1 MSIASLPPVDV
12 DSGHLHVIVE
22 TPKGS
27 RNKFSFD
34 EDRELFRLAGVLPAG
49 AVFPY
54 DFGFVPSTRADD
66 GDPLDVLVLMDEP
79 VPVGCLVLS
88 RLLGVI
94 EAEQTDSEDPY
105 RNDRLV
111 AVAVASYGHRHVT
124 TLGDLPTSAVEEIEH
139 FFASYND
146 FKDRQFTPVARSGPE
161 RAQELVDRA
170 AARYCGTPGE
180 DGGEAQRTA
189 WSA

>member
-1 MSIASLPPVDV
+1 MKIASLPPLDR
-12 DSGHLHVIVE
+12 DNGELHVIVE

-27 RNKFSFD
+27 RNKFSFS
-34 EDRELFRLAGVLPAG
+34 EDHELFRLAGVLPAG
-49 AVFPY
+49 AIFPY

-79 VPVGCLVLS
+79 VPTGCLVPS

-94 EAEQTDSEDPY
+94 EAEQTEGGDPY

-111 AVAVASYGHRHVT
+111 AVAVASHGHRHVR
-124 TLGDLPTSAVEEIEH
+124 TLSDLPPSAVDEIEH

-146 FKDRQFTPVARSGPE
+146 FKDRQFTVVARSGPD
-161 RAQELVDRA
+161 RARELVDRA
-170 AARYCGTPGE
+170 AARYRDESRAGNGA
-180 DGGEAQRTA
+180 GVA
-189 WSA
+189 